1 MRLPLRTLCRA
12 CVTPLIAARVSFR
25 SQHLWIFRALGI
37 FALTPEIWQQMS
49 LDQKKAYVASLEFLL
64 ARHQEAGDQS
74 V

>member
-1 MRLPLRTLCRA
+1 M
-12 CVTPLIAARVSFR
+12 
-25 SQHLWIFRALGI
+25 GI

-49 LDQKKAYVASLEFLL
+49 LDQQKAYVASLEFLL